1 MTKYINKIHNIAT
14 GEITE
19 IPFTPEE
26 IAFYEASN
34 ANDKKLEIMK
44 IILSIIFINISILS
58 YCQETVKDSIYNAV
72 DLDVKPD
79 FPGGIEKFMK
89 FMVKNFKVPEVSNFK
104 GKVISEFIVEKV
116 PEIPEGVIFCNVNPV
131 TVF

>member
-1 MTKYINKIHNIAT
+1 
-14 GEITE
+14 
-19 IPFTPEE
+19 
-26 IAFYEASN
+26 
-34 ANDKKLEIMK
+34 MK

-104 GKVISEFIVEKV
+104 GKVISEFIVEKDGTITAI
-116 PEIPEGVIFCNVNPV
+116 EIIQDPGYGSGEECIRVLKKSPKWNPGKKNGISV
-131 TVF
+131 RTKYKFPLSLQSSE